1 MPNFT
6 PGPWIAEDEEFSEKG
21 DYTAPQVFSCAD
33 EDNPKIVCE
42 LAVRSGM
49 EANAHLIAAAPD
61 MYEALRAAEVMLRAL
76 LVSTPCTVSTN
87 DHGKF
92 RNVNSFGVLKEV
104 QAALE
109 KVNL

>member
-6 PGPWIAEDEEFSEKG
+6 AGPWIAEDEEFSEKG

-61 MYEALRAAEVMLRAL
+61 MYEALKEIESEMDNRYDGADDSKTKWMGRSLELAQNAL
-76 LVSTPCTVSTN
+76 N
-87 DHGKF
+87 
-92 RNVNSFGVLKEV
+92 
-104 QAALE
+104 